1 MEENIIIEAENVF
14 FEEVGN
20 HDYCMEGRLNVKYK
34 DGSTETLFTY
44 TRGSR
49 HINCRK
55 LHQCTRS
62 EALTVL
68 EKMYYYHDD
77 LKGWFNV

>member
-1 MEENIIIEAENVF
+1 MEEKIINATNIF
-14 FEEVGN
+14 REEVGE
-20 HDYCMEGRLNVKYK
+20 HSYSVEGELVVMYK

-49 HINCRK
+49 HINCSK
-55 LHQCTRS
+55 LEHRTKN
-62 EALTVL
+62 EVITAL

>member
-1 MEENIIIEAENVF
+1 MEDKKIINAENKMR
-14 FEEVGN
+14 EEVGE
-20 HDYCMEGRLNVKYK
+20 HSYSVEGELVVTYK
-34 DGSTETLFTY
+34 DGSTEALFTY

-49 HINCRK
+49 HINCRR
-55 LHQCTRS
+55 LIGDTRND
-62 EALTVL
+62 ALTVL